1 MTPTTDSA
9 SGLTSEEA
17 AARLRRDGPN
27 RLAQAPRRGLRAIGV
42 GVVTQPMFLLLLA
55 TAAVYGLVGSV
66 ADAAVL
72 LASVVAVGGITLVQ
86 EYRTERVLES
96 LKELSSPRSR
106 VVRDG
111 VVQRVPSQ
119 ALVRGDRL
127 LVNEGD
133 RMACDAVLGVVHGLS
148 VDESLLS
155 GESAPVLKAPGGA
168 LLAGTLVVS
177 GEGVATV
184 GVTGAGT
191 ALGRIG
197 SALAGIE
204 RRPSRVQAE
213 LKRVVAHVAVFAV
226 AASVAAALLY
236 ALQRGSWIEGLL
248 AGLTLAMSIIP
259 EEFAVV
265 WTVML
270 ALGAWRL
277 ARLGVLTRQA
287 QAIEAL
293 GTTTVL
299 CVDKTG
305 TLTHNRM
312 ELVTL
317 ATPEHGAH
325 VARRAHGADGAHGA
339 DVVHAAHGAATDA
352 ELDAR
357 LHTLL
362 RVAAHASVEGGIEP
376 MDQAVLRLAQ
386 RTFGTT
392 AAPGELLGREGVA
405 ADRPWFTNR
414 WRTGSGG
421 GTLLAIK
428 GAPESV
434 LALSEMNSAHRAQV
448 LAEAERLARQGL
460 RVLGVARAEPIDDS
474 GAAAA
479 KPQWIGLLGFLDPVR
494 EEVPAAMAQCREAGM
509 RVVMITGD
517 APATA
522 LAIAHEAGLAL
533 GAAPQ
538 AVLGSQLAGMTEAE
552 LDATLRS
559 TPVFARVS
567 HEQKLRIVRALQRQG
582 EVVAMTGDGVNDAA
596 ALRAADIG
604 VAMGRRGTDVA
615 REAAALVLLEDSFA
629 ALVAAVRM
637 GRRIFGNLR
646 HAVGYLIA
654 VHVPIVGVS
663 LLPVLLGGPVL
674 LLPLHVVLLELIID
688 PACSLVFEAE
698 AEPAD
703 CMQQPPRAASVRLLA
718 AAAAWHALRI
728 GALAFSLTAAVVAV
742 GLWAALDTGW
752 LRLAALLSLVVG
764 NLLLLG
770 WYRRGEH
777 LRGERR
783 DNRAFQ
789 WLLVG
794 VGTALALVAV
804 LSPHVPQFGLPAHS
818 ALTQAGLVL
827 GGIAA
832 LGAGWLWRTS
842 VRRSAA
848 AAAQLTAPV
857 LDHAPHQET
866 Q

>member
-1 MTPTTDSA
+1 MQPAPETAPETA
-9 SGLTSEEA
+9 PESGLSSAEA

-27 RLAQAPRRGLRAIGV
+27 RLAQAPRRGVLAILLGV
-42 GVVTQPMFLLLLA
+42 LKQPMFLLLLA
-55 TAAVYGLVGSV
+55 TAAVYGLVGSI
-66 ADAAVL
+66 ADAMVL
-72 LASVVAVGGITLVQ
+72 LVSVFAVGGITLLQ
-86 EYRTERVLES
+86 EYRTERVLDA
-96 LKELSSPRSR
+96 LKELSSPRAR

-111 VVQRVPSQ
+111 QVQRVPSQ
-119 ALVRGDRL
+119 ALVKGDRL
-127 LVNEGD
+127 LVGEGD
-133 RMACDAVLGVVHGLS
+133 RMACDAQLEVAHGLM

-155 GESAPVLKAPGGA
+155 GESAPVLKAVA
-168 LLAGTLVVS
+168 QSLHAGTLVVG

-184 GVTGAGT
+184 GAIGAAT

-197 SALAGIE
+197 STLAAIE

-213 LKRVVAHVAVFAV
+213 LQRIVVRVALFAA
-226 AASVAAALLY
+226 AASVTAALLY
-236 ALQRGSWIEGLL
+236 AARQGSWLEGLL
-248 AGLTLAMSIIP
+248 AGLTLAMAIIP

-312 ELVTL
+312 ALVTL
-317 ATPEHGAH
+317 CTPEHGTHMLAE
-325 VARRAHGADGAHGA
+325 DGI
-339 DVVHAAHGAATDA
+339 D
-352 ELDAR
+352 ER
-357 LHTLL
+357 FHTLL
-362 RVAAHASVEGGIEP
+362 RGAAQACTEGGIEP
-376 MDQAVLRLAQ
+376 MDQAVLQRAQ
-386 RTFGTT
+386 HTFGGT
-392 AAPGELLGREGVA
+392 AAPGALLQRESVA
-405 ADRPWFTNR
+405 PGRPWFTNL
-414 WRTGSGG
+414 WRSGA
-421 GTLLAIK
+421 GTRLAIK
-428 GAPESV
+428 GAPEAV
-434 LALSEMNSAHRAQV
+434 LRLCAVSAQAGTRASAKALAD
-448 LAEAERLARQGL
+448 AERLAGQGL
-460 RVLGVARAEPIDDS
+460 RVLGVAVADAPARADTTT
-474 GAAAA
+474 AAPA
-479 KPQWIGLLGFLDPVR
+479 PQWLGLLGFLDPVR
-494 EEVPAAMAQCREAGM
+494 GEVPAAMLQCREAGM

-522 LAIAHEAGLAL
+522 LAIARQAGLAID
-533 GAAPQ
+533 AAAA
-538 AVLGSQLAGMTEAE
+538 AVTGTQLAALSDAE
-552 LDATLRS
+552 LDAELDTTVR
-559 TPVFARVS
+559 TATVYARVS
-567 HEQKLRIVRALQRQG
+567 PEQKLRIVRALQRQG
-582 EVVAMTGDGVNDAA
+582 EVVAMTGDGVNDAP

-646 HAVGYLIA
+646 NAVGYLIA

-703 CMQQPPRAASVRLLA
+703 CMRQPPRPAAVRLLA
-718 AAAAWHALRI
+718 PAAAWHALRS
-728 GALAFSLTAAVVAV
+728 GALALCLTAAVVAL

-752 LRLAALLSLVVG
+752 LRLATLLSLIAG
-764 NLLLLG
+764 NLLLLA
-770 WYRRGEH
+770 WYRRGER
-777 LRGERR
+777 LRGSRL

-794 VGTALALVAV
+794 VGAALAALAL
-804 LSPHVPQFGLPAHS
+804 LSPLVSPLGLPTHPAV
-818 ALTQAGLVL
+818 AQAGLAL
-827 GGIAA
+827 GLLAA
-832 LGAGWLWRTS
+832 LAAGLLWRRAA
-842 VRRSAA
+842 RRQGAA
-848 AAAQLTAPV
+848 AAAAAAPPPP
-857 LDHAPHQET
+857 LQEGT
-866 Q
+866 